1 MPKIVHSVMHYGVDE
16 DSTFEPIMTISTG
29 RLAQAKLV
37 RQGVTFDGFTQAEL
51 LEAAAILRA
60 SPRARDLANSVGRLY
75 GNYEGDIA
83 QALENASKDM

>member
-1 MPKIVHSVMHYGVDE
+1 MHSGVDE
-16 DSTFEPIMTISTG
+16 ESTFEPIMTISTG
-29 RLAQAKLV
+29 RTAQAKLV
-37 RQGVTFDGFTQAEL
+37 RQGVTFDGFTRAEL

-75 GNYEGDIA
+75 GSYEGDIA